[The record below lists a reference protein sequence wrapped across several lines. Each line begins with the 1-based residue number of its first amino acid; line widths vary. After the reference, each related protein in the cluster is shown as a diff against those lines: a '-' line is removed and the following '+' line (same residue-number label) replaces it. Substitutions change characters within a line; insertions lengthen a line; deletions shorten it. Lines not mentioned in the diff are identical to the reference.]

1 MYLLLHGI
9 LLSILTCLCWGSTSV
24 CLRGLKDLDA
34 VEMSFLRSI
43 GGFAASVPLALLF
56 SSGRGLFSIPALDVG
71 VLIALVLFNNIIGDV
86 FLFLSL
92 HRLGVA
98 RGASISSTYPVVVA
112 ILSSL
117 WFGENLTLAVSTGTF
132 LVVAGVFCL
141 CSDKGSNGRMDA
153 PGVIFAILASFFWGI
168 GLLCNKYLLKDG
180 LMPDLIVAGRGI
192 TFLVA
197 ATIGWAFKSFVMDK
211 RQDAWER
218 ISVPQAKWAVLA
230 GVLSLGVGAW
240 TYSSAL
246 RFIPASVATPIGASN
261 PILATVLAFF
271 IFHEKVSIFQWFG
284 VLLAVGGSVLVTL
297 P

>member
-1 MYLLLHGI
+1 MLLKGI
-9 LLSILTCLCWGSTSV
+9 LLSLLTCLCWGSTSV
-24 CLRGLKDLDA
+24 CLRGLKGLDPID
-34 VEMSFLRSI
+34 MSFLRAI
-43 GGFAASVPLALLF
+43 GGFAASVPLAILF
-56 SSGRGLFSIPALDVG
+56 SSGPGLLSLPAGDIG

-98 RGASISSTYPVVVA
+98 RGASVSSTYPVVVA
-112 ILSSL
+112 ILSAL
-117 WFGENLTLAVSTGTF
+117 WFGERLTFNVSAGTI

-141 CSDKGSNGRMDA
+141 CGKKGSNGRIDA
-153 PGVIFAILASFFWGI
+153 SGVTFALMASFFWGI
-168 GLLCNKYLLKDG
+168 GLLCNKYLLRDG
-180 LMPDLIVAGRGI
+180 IMPDLIVAGRGI

-197 ATIGWAFKSFVMDK
+197 AAVGWAMKSFVFGK
-211 RQDAWER
+211 KEDAWKR
-218 ISVPQAKWAVLA
+218 ITAPEAKWALLA

-261 PILATVLAFF
+261 PILATILAFL
-271 IFHEKVSIFQWFG
+271 IFHEEVSFFQWFG
-284 VLLAVGGSVLVTL
+284 ILLAVGGSVLVTL